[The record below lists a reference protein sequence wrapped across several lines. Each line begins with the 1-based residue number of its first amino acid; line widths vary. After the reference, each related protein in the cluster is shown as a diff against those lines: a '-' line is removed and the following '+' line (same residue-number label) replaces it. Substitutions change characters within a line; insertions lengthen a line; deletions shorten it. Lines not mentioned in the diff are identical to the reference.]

1 MNLEQIQEMWEKD
14 SKIDPDNLHDES
26 LKIPQLHSK
35 YYTLYNTITL
45 LRERAREQY
54 AKVRLERYNYYTGK
68 ATAEVYAEEPFPY
81 KVREKDAIQRHLEA
95 DDKMNKIDM
104 KIKYYD
110 VMLKFLEEI
119 IRAVSNRTYQIKNAI
134 EWNKFQAG
142 YESRLVRYYRRI
154 MKSFKQLQE
163 ILGGVPNDGYF
174 GHPRLKIE
182 NPFSPPKEKTKKTN
196 GGKGLTNKLG
206 NRATEIEDMIKNM
219 R

>member
-1 MNLEQIQEMWEKD
+1 MNLEQIQDMWEKD

-54 AKVRLERYNYYTGK
+54 NKVRLERYNYYTGK

-95 DDKMNKIDM
+95 DDKMNKVDM

-110 VMLKFLEEI
+110 IMLKFLEEV

-142 YESRLVRYYRRI
+142 Y
-154 MKSFKQLQE
+154 
-163 ILGGVPNDGYF
+163 N
-174 GHPRLKIE
+174 
-182 NPFSPPKEKTKKTN
+182 
-196 GGKGLTNKLG
+196 
-206 NRATEIEDMIKNM
+206 
-219 R
+219 

>member
-1 MNLEQIQEMWEKD
+1 MNLEQIQDMWEKD

-26 LKIPQLHSK
+26 LKVPQLHSK

-54 AKVRLERYNYYTGK
+54 SKVRLERYNYYTGK
-68 ATAEVYAEEPFPY
+68 APAEVYVEEPFPY

-95 DDKMNKIDM
+95 DDRMNKVDM

-110 VMLKFLEEI
+110 IMLKFLEEV

-142 YESRLVRYYRRI
+142 Y
-154 MKSFKQLQE
+154 
-163 ILGGVPNDGYF
+163 N
-174 GHPRLKIE
+174 
-182 NPFSPPKEKTKKTN
+182 
-196 GGKGLTNKLG
+196 
-206 NRATEIEDMIKNM
+206 
-219 R
+219 

>member
-54 AKVRLERYNYYTGK
+54 SKVRLERYNYYTGK
-68 ATAEVYAEEPFPY
+68 APAEVYVEEPFPY

-95 DDKMNKIDM
+95 YDKMNKVDM

-110 VMLKFLEEI
+110 KMLKFLEEV

-142 YESRLVRYYRRI
+142 Y
-154 MKSFKQLQE
+154 
-163 ILGGVPNDGYF
+163 N
-174 GHPRLKIE
+174 
-182 NPFSPPKEKTKKTN
+182 
-196 GGKGLTNKLG
+196 
-206 NRATEIEDMIKNM
+206 
-219 R
+219 

>member
-45 LRERAREQY
+45 LRERAGEQY

-68 ATAEVYAEEPFPY
+68 APAEVYVEEPFPY

-95 DDKMNKIDM
+95 DDKMNKVDM

-110 VMLKFLEEI
+110 IMLKFLEEV

-142 YESRLVRYYRRI
+142 Y
-154 MKSFKQLQE
+154 
-163 ILGGVPNDGYF
+163 N
-174 GHPRLKIE
+174 
-182 NPFSPPKEKTKKTN
+182 
-196 GGKGLTNKLG
+196 
-206 NRATEIEDMIKNM
+206 
-219 R
+219 

>member
-45 LRERAREQY
+45 MREKARTQY
-54 AKVRLERYNYYTGK
+54 SKVRLERYNYYTGK
-68 ATAEVYAEEPFPY
+68 APSEAYIEEPFPY

-95 DDKMNKIDM
+95 DDRMNKVDM

-110 VMLKFLEEI
+110 IMLKFLEEV

-142 YESRLVRYYRRI
+142 Y
-154 MKSFKQLQE
+154 
-163 ILGGVPNDGYF
+163 N
-174 GHPRLKIE
+174 
-182 NPFSPPKEKTKKTN
+182 
-196 GGKGLTNKLG
+196 
-206 NRATEIEDMIKNM
+206 
-219 R
+219 

>member
-35 YYTLYNTITL
+35 YYTIYNTITL
-45 LRERAREQY
+45 MREKAKSQY
-54 AKVRLERYNYYTGK
+54 SKVRLERYNYYTGK

-95 DDKMNKIDM
+95 DDKMNKVDM

-110 VMLKFLEEI
+110 IMLKFLEEI
-119 IRAVSNRTYQIKNAI
+119 IRNISGRTYQIKNAI

-142 YESRLVRYYRRI
+142 Y
-154 MKSFKQLQE
+154 
-163 ILGGVPNDGYF
+163 N
-174 GHPRLKIE
+174 
-182 NPFSPPKEKTKKTN
+182 
-196 GGKGLTNKLG
+196 
-206 NRATEIEDMIKNM
+206 
-219 R
+219 

>member
-1 MNLEQIQEMWEKD
+1 MNLEQIQEMWDKD

-54 AKVRLERYNYYTGK
+54 SKVRLERYNYYTGK
-68 ATAEVYAEEPFPY
+68 APAEVYVEEPFPY

-95 DDKMNKIDM
+95 DDKMNKVDM

-110 VMLKFLEEI
+110 IMLKFLEEI
-119 IRAVSNRTYQIKNAI
+119 IRVVSNRTYQIKNAI

-142 YESRLVRYYRRI
+142 Y
-154 MKSFKQLQE
+154 
-163 ILGGVPNDGYF
+163 N
-174 GHPRLKIE
+174 
-182 NPFSPPKEKTKKTN
+182 
-196 GGKGLTNKLG
+196 
-206 NRATEIEDMIKNM
+206 
-219 R
+219 

>member
-54 AKVRLERYNYYTGK
+54 SKVRLERYNYYTGK
-68 ATAEVYAEEPFPY
+68 APAEAYIEEPFPY
-81 KVREKDAIQRHLEA
+81 KVREKDAIQRHLDA
-95 DDKMNKIDM
+95 DDKMNKVDM

-110 VMLKFLEEI
+110 IMLKFLEEI
-119 IRAVSNRTYQIKNAI
+119 IRNISGRTYQIKNAI

-142 YESRLVRYYRRI
+142 Y
-154 MKSFKQLQE
+154 
-163 ILGGVPNDGYF
+163 N
-174 GHPRLKIE
+174 
-182 NPFSPPKEKTKKTN
+182 
-196 GGKGLTNKLG
+196 
-206 NRATEIEDMIKNM
+206 
-219 R
+219 

>member
-1 MNLEQIQEMWEKD
+1 MDLEKIQVMWEKD
-14 SKIDPDNLHDES
+14 SHIDPDNLHDES
-26 LKIPQLHSK
+26 LRIPQLHSK

-45 LRERAREQY
+45 LREKAREQY
-54 AKVRLERYNYYTGK
+54 SKVRLERYNYYTGK

-81 KVREKDAIQRHLEA
+81 KVREKDAIQRHLDA

-142 YESRLVRYYRRI
+142 
-154 MKSFKQLQE
+154 
-163 ILGGVPNDGYF
+163 F
-174 GHPRLKIE
+174 G
-182 NPFSPPKEKTKKTN
+182 
-196 GGKGLTNKLG
+196 
-206 NRATEIEDMIKNM
+206 
-219 R
+219 

>member
-54 AKVRLERYNYYTGK
+54 NKVRLERYNYYTGK

-95 DDKMNKIDM
+95 DDRMNKVDM

-110 VMLKFLEEI
+110 IMLKFLEEV
-119 IRAVSNRTYQIKNAI
+119 IRSVSNRTYQIKNAI

-142 YESRLVRYYRRI
+142 Y
-154 MKSFKQLQE
+154 
-163 ILGGVPNDGYF
+163 N
-174 GHPRLKIE
+174 
-182 NPFSPPKEKTKKTN
+182 
-196 GGKGLTNKLG
+196 
-206 NRATEIEDMIKNM
+206 
-219 R
+219 